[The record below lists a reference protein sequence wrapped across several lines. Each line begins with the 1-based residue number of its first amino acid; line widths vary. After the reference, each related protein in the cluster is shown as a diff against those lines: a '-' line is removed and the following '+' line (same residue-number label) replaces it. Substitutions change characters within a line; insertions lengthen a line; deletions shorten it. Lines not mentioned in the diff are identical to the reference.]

1 MRGIRIS
8 QSITNRDD
16 ASLGLFFKD
25 ISKIPMID
33 PDEEIKLAERI
44 KNGDMLAVNKLI
56 EANLRF
62 IVSVAKKYQNQGVPL
77 VDLIQEGVIGARNA
91 CFKWDPS
98 RGFKFISYAV
108 WWIRQAIEQAIS
120 SNSRTIRMPMQH
132 VQLYSKLKKITEKF
146 EQENER
152 KPTVEELAELVD
164 ESTYKII
171 LNANAS
177 SKTTSLDTPFK
188 NDENDSLLDVVPN
201 KNANDADE
209 FLIYNSISQ
218 EIEDVLCK
226 LTNREGDVIRMSF
239 GLGMQPMTLEEIG
252 IRFGICTERIR
263 QIREEAIEK
272 IKLKY
277 KDNLKN
283 LL

>member
-1 MRGIRIS
+1 MRGIKIS

-16 ASLGLFFKD
+16 ASLGIFFKD

-56 EANLRF
+56 KANLRF
-62 IVSVAKKYQNQGVPL
+62 IISVAKQYQNHGVPL

-108 WWIRQAIEQAIS
+108 WWIRQAIEQSIS
-120 SNSRTIRMPMQH
+120 NNSRTIRMPMQH
-132 VQLYSKLKKITEKF
+132 VQLYRKLKKITEKF

-152 KPTVEELAELVD
+152 NPTIEELANLVD
-164 ESTYKII
+164 ETTYKII
-171 LNANAS
+171 LNGNAS

-188 NDENDSLLDVVPN
+188 NDETDSLLDIIPN
-201 KNANDADE
+201 NNIDNTDDN
-209 FLIYNSISQ
+209 LIFNSISQ

-226 LTNREGDVIRMSF
+226 LTNREGDVLRMSF

-272 IKLKY
+272 IKLNY
-277 KDNLKN
+277 KNDLKN